1 MDWQVEY
8 TDEFDAWWNTLT
20 DGEQET
26 LDAGVDLLI
35 DYGPVL
41 GYPYSSSVHGSRHEH
56 MRELRMQH
64 HGEPYRVLYAFD
76 PRRTAVLLIGGK
88 KGGDKRWYERF
99 VPIAD
104 AIYDEHL
111 ENLRRE
117 GLL

>member
-1 MDWQVEY
+1 MEWQVEY
-8 TDEFDAWWNTLT
+8 TDEFGAWWNTLT
-20 DGEQET
+20 VGEQVT
-26 LDAGVDLLI
+26 LDACVDLLI
-35 DYGPVL
+35 DCGPVL
-41 GYPYSSSVHGSRHEH
+41 GYPYSSGVRGSRHGH
-56 MRELRMQH
+56 MRELRVQH
-64 HGEPYRVLYAFD
+64 RSQPYRVLYAFD
-76 PRRTAVLLIGGK
+76 PRRTAILLIGGK